1 MWNPRQFQVLFYTFL
16 IDARHEI
23 VAVVALTAG
32 IFLKSEAVHLFFLA
46 AKFKSRIPEE
56 RYFSNLFLGL
66 NCKNMQEYVRIS
78 WEQFFPVGL
87 WQVQIPGRCVP
98 DRETVEEAWPGAG
111 NTLL

>member
-1 MWNPRQFQVLFYTFL
+1 
-16 IDARHEI
+16 
-23 VAVVALTAG
+23 
-32 IFLKSEAVHLFFLA
+32 
-46 AKFKSRIPEE
+46 
-56 RYFSNLFLGL
+56 
-66 NCKNMQEYVRIS
+66 MQEYVRIS